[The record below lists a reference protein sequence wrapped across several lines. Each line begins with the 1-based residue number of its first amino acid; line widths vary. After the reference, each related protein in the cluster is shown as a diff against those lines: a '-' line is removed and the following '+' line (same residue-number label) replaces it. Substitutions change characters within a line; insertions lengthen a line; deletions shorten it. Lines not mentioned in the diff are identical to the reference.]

1 MSTELLHRVVLNW
14 PTVLQLQADAG
25 APPRSWIQLARTG
38 SFVSKRY
45 GKFSITKDD
54 LSQMLTNFNEVTPKA
69 PTELPIDYDHLSMD
83 PKMPG
88 DGAAAAWIKKLEL
101 RENGEELWGE
111 VEWTPDGADR
121 VRKQEYRFISPS
133 FVKNHVHK
141 DGQKIGTTLIAAAIT
156 NHPFLEGM
164 RSLTLASPAIQ
175 AISLTTSLRDS
186 VATLDSPVLLATVG
200 QRVTVNPQHA
210 REPAHLGT
218 TFEVVRVDDAPGEE
232 RVWLKNLAT
241 GDAIG
246 WYRPDTLEPAPVA
259 ITTGKK
265 EPQPMSTTTPEQ
277 RLMARAQELTADRRM
292 DLSSAVKQAAAENA
306 TAAAEYL
313 ERYDAAPR
321 GRTEEPSSPVVISL
335 HRRPDEGFVE
345 LVGRIQQERRIDLR
359 DAVRVVSQAYP
370 ALAKDY
376 ASRG

>member
-1 MSTELLHRVVLNW
+1 MNIEMLQPVVLNW

-25 APPRSWIQLARTG
+25 GPPRSWIQLARTG

-54 LSQMLTNFNEVTPKA
+54 LSQMLTNFNEITPKA

-101 RENGEELWGE
+101 RENGDELWGE

-133 FVKNHVHK
+133 FVKNYVHK
-141 DGQKIGTTLIAAAIT
+141 DGQKIGTTLLAAAIT

-175 AISLTTSLRDS
+175 AISLTTSLRDC
-186 VATLDSPVLLATVG
+186 VATPASAVLLAAIG
-200 QRVTVNPQHA
+200 QRVTVNPQHV
-210 REPAHLGT
+210 REPAHLGA
-218 TFEVVRVDDAPGEE
+218 TFEVVRVDDAPGDE
-232 RVWLKNLAT
+232 RVWLKSLAT

-246 WYRPDTLEPAPVA
+246 WYRPDTLEPAPPA
-259 ITTGKK
+259 KK
-265 EPQPMSTTTPEQ
+265 EPQMPTTTTPEQ
-277 RLMARAQELTADRRM
+277 RLLARAQELAADGRM

-313 ERYDAAPR
+313 EQYDAAPS
-321 GRTEEPSSPVVISL
+321 GRAEESASPVIISL

-345 LVGRIQQERRIDLR
+345 LVGRVQQERRIDLR
-359 DAVRVVSQAYP
+359 DAIRVVSQAYP
-370 ALAKDY
+370 SLAEDY